1 MTIHPFRKPINTDLR
16 ISIQEAT
23 ALAQLTGE
31 LLEVID
37 PKFRDLNMQDDWSP
51 EPTVGGDISLFLKLT
66 RRNRSFLIE
75 LHDRLSKEE
84 LQVEWDIEDRMDKGR
99 ADGTMNPLAVYQ
111 IFTLK
116 MRAEFAHNLSCSK
129 LSRAV
134 ESYCQRY
141 GFSFLPPELLSAE
154 IDIIDFASRSRK
166 DRSRVVSN
174 KADELGKT

>member
-1 MTIHPFRKPINTDLR
+1 MTIHPLRRRIDTDLG

-37 PKFRDLNMQDDWSP
+37 PQFRDLNMQDDWSP
-51 EPTVGGDISLFLKLT
+51 EPTIGGDISLFLKLA

-75 LHDRLSKEE
+75 LHDRLSTEE
-84 LQVEWDIEDRMDKGR
+84 LQVEWDIEERMDKGR
-99 ADGTMNPLAVYQ
+99 ADGTMNPLAAYQ

-129 LSRAV
+129 ISRAV
-134 ESYCQRY
+134 ESYCRRY
-141 GFSFLPPELLSAE
+141 GFSWLPSELLSAG
-154 IDIIDFASRSRK
+154 IDLIDFASRSRE
-166 DRSRVVSN
+166 DRSRVARQAAP
-174 KADELGKT
+174 KRER